1 MNSLRIGDVVQF
13 DITFKEVFIKETT
26 GVDDATTKYQQ
37 LVLNGI
43 DEIGVINDFNGN
55 ICNVKFSDGWK
66 LPMPTKYLMLVS
78 NPN

>member
-1 MNSLRIGDVVQF
+1 MNNLRIGDLVKF
-13 DITFKEVFIKETT
+13 NINYKEMFIKETT
-26 GVDDATTKYQQ
+26 GIDEATTKYQQ

-43 DEIGVINDFNGN
+43 DEMGEIDEFIGN

-66 LPMPTKYLMLVS
+66 LPIPTNYLTLVA

>member
-1 MNSLRIGDVVQF
+1 MNNLRIGDLVKF
-13 DITFKEVFIKETT
+13 NINYKEMFIKETT
-26 GVDDATTKYQQ
+26 GIDEATTKYQQ

-43 DEIGVINDFNGN
+43 DEMGENDEFIGN

-66 LPMPTKYLMLVS
+66 LPIPTKYLTLVA